1 MRLIIVILLPLI
13 GSFGGSSPCSP
24 FGTSS
29 GH

>member
-1 MRLIIVILLPLI
+1 MWLIIVILLPLI
-13 GSFGGSSPCSP
+13 GSFGGTSPGSP